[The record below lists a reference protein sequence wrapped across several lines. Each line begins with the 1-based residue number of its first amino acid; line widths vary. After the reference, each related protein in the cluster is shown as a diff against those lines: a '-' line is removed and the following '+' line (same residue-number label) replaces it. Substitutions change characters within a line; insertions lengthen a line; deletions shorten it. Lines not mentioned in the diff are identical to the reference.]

1 MKTREVPAVGD
12 YENPTVTDLATISL
26 RPSPAE
32 VELDRI
38 PDLLGEIK
46 RLGPCCRP
54 GYAAGGGSSVTTKW
68 WSTPLRV
75 AGCTVGWIASR

>member
-32 VELDRI
+32 VAVDRI
-38 PDLLGEIK
+38 PEHLGETE
-46 RLGPCCRP
+46 RLRD
-54 GYAAGGGSSVTTKW
+54 
-68 WSTPLRV
+68 TP
-75 AGCTVGWIASR
+75 